1 MSRIVT
7 VLEAH
12 VPAERQAD
20 LQAAYRAA
28 ADEGPPPGLVR
39 SALMQA
45 TSDRTLWRIETLWES
60 YEVLAEMRAQ
70 GGTPRGILIFRAAG
84 AEPAVTVLEA
94 VAELQ
99 SGPDD
104 A

>member
-1 MSRIVT
+1 MPRIVT

-20 LQAAYRAA
+20 LEAAYRAA
-28 ADEGPPPGLVR
+28 VDDGPPPGLLR
-39 SALMQA
+39 SALMQG

-60 YEVLAEMRAQ
+60 HEVLEAMR
-70 GGTPRGILIFRAAG
+70 GHGTPRGILIFRAAG
-84 AEPAVTVLEA
+84 AEPTITVLEA

-99 SGPDD
+99 SGRDVV
-104 A
+104 